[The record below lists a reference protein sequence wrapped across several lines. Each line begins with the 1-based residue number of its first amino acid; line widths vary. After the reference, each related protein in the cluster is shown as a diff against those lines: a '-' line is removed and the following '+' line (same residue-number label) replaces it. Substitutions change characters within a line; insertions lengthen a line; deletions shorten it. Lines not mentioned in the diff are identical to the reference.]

1 MLNQNNTRGNFMS
14 QSSIKEKESNSG
26 FMSQVESVQTFL
38 SANVRMSPQHYA
50 IYGSFQNPVSIAKIL
65 YCYILCLAFDVE
77 DFNEATL
84 EIAMHLSD
92 GYNQSI
98 IAYLGKSLEQE
109 KYETFKSIIFEEGIS
124 REVLQ
129 YVIEDECSNYESA
142 TPDSIVSLAL
152 KLLDIKEG
160 ETVVDVGSGSG
171 NFILNGAVANPKSV
185 FTGYEIN
192 TELYLVSLMRNYS
205 CNGNKGD
212 SNVNLLHAD
221 AFDIVDIKKE
231 IRFDKVFANYPIG
244 MQLKFSGIGQSYM
257 MKINDRLGLPYS
269 SISGD
274 WLFNLLIRELTEKSP
289 DGKAI
294 GIMAGGSSWN
304 LTDRFVRKY
313 FLDLGIV
320 ECVIALPPKL
330 FGTTG
335 IPMMMIMFSFG
346 NLKVRM
352 IDATQFYVPGRRQ
365 NSMDMNQIHK
375 VLEALHV
382 DSEYSKLVE
391 YEEMEQQDY
400 TLDPGR
406 YLGQKKKIENGVAFG
421 SVIKSITRG
430 AQKTAKELDELVSQK
445 ATNINYLMLSDIHN
459 GLINE
464 ELSSLT
470 KLDPSLEK
478 YCLKDNDLIL
488 SKNGYPYK
496 VAIAH
501 PKPGQKILANG
512 NLYIIELDQERINP
526 LYLKAFLESEVGIN
540 LLKSITV
547 GVAIPNLGVVNLKK
561 MIIPVPPMEQQN
573 LVAEKYLA
581 QLDEIKILK
590 IKLDKAI
597 KRLGE
602 IF

>member
-1 MLNQNNTRGNFMS
+1 ML
-14 QSSIKEKESNSG
+14 QSSIKEKESDPK
-26 FMSQVESVQTFL
+26 FMKQVEAIQSLLAV
-38 SANVRMSPQHYA
+38 NVRMSPQHYA
-50 IYGSFQNPVSIAKIL
+50 VYGSFQNPVAMAKIL
-65 YCYILCLAFDVE
+65 YCYILNLAYEFKDPK
-77 DFNEATL
+77 EATL
-84 EIAMHLSD
+84 KEVLKLSD
-92 GYNQSI
+92 KYNKTIS
-98 IAYLGKSLEQE
+98 AYFGKSIEQE
-109 KYETFKSIIFEEGIS
+109 KYEDFKSLIFMEGIS
-124 REVLQ
+124 REVME
-129 YVIEDECSNYESA
+129 YIIEEECSDFEST
-142 TPDSIVSLAL
+142 TPTSIVSLAL
-152 KLLDIKEG
+152 EILDIKEG

-171 NFILNGAVANPKSV
+171 NFIVNGAAANPKSI

-192 TELYLVSLMRNYS
+192 TGLYLVSLMRNYTR
-205 CNGNKGD
+205 NGNKGND
-212 SNVNLLHAD
+212 NVNLLQAD
-221 AFDIVDIKKE
+221 AFDIVEGKKP

-257 MKINDRLGLPYS
+257 MKINDQFSLPTS

-304 LTDRFVRKY
+304 LTDKYARKH
-313 FLDLGIV
+313 FLDLGV
-320 ECVIALPPKL
+320 VDCVIALPPKL
-330 FGTTG
+330 FSTNS

-346 NLKVRM
+346 NIKVRM
-352 IDATQFYVPGRRQ
+352 IDATQFYLPGRRQ
-365 NSMDMNQIHK
+365 NIMDENHIKKIVKGLQ
-375 VLEALHV
+375 V

-391 YEEMEQQDY
+391 YEEMEKQDY

-406 YLGQKKKIENGVAFG
+406 YLHQPKRIENGVPFG
-421 SVIKSITRG
+421 SVIKGITRG
-430 AQKTAKELDELVSQK
+430 AQKTAKDLDGLVSQK
-445 ATNINYLMLSDIHN
+445 ATEIKYLMLSNIHD
-459 GLINE
+459 GLIDD

-470 KLDPSLEK
+470 ELDSSLEK

-526 LYLKAFLESEVGIN
+526 LFLKAFLESEVGIN

-547 GVAIPNLGVVNLKK
+547 GVAIPNLGVANLKK
-561 MIIPVPPMEQQN
+561 MLIPLPPMEQQE
-573 LVAEKYLA
+573 VIAEKYLI
-581 QLDEIKILK
+581 QLEEIKVLR